1 MRYTAPYKSP
11 LGDMLLISTA
21 DALVGLH
28 FLGQKYFPRVDAGW
42 EKNSNVAPIRE
53 TIGQLDEYFSG
64 KRDRFDVPLG
74 PYGTTYQHAIWSAI
88 SSVPYGET
96 ITYGELARRAGHP
109 RDARA
114 AGAATGQ
121 NPIGII
127 VPCHR
132 IIGANGKLTGYAGG
146 LDKKR
151 ALLALEAEH
160 ARSIPADSPSTP
172 IQHALV

>member
-1 MRYTAPYKSP
+1 MRYTATYQSP
-11 LGDMLLISTA
+11 LGEMLIISTA

-28 FLGQKYFPRVDAGW
+28 FLGQKYFPRIDASW
-42 EKNSNVAPIRE
+42 KKNADVGSIRK
-53 TIGQLDEYFSG
+53 TIEQLDEYFAG
-64 KRDRFDVPLG
+64 TRNRFDLPLG
-74 PYGTTYQHAIWSAI
+74 PYGTLYQHAIWNAI
-88 SSVPYGET
+88 STVPYGET
-96 ITYGELARRAGHP
+96 ITYGELARRAGHAG
-109 RDARA
+109 DARA

-160 ARSIPADSPSTP
+160 AGSTASAHVLA
-172 IQHALV
+172 QAQRALV

>member
-1 MRYTAPYKSP
+1 MRYTATYQSP
-11 LGDMLLISTA
+11 LGEMLIISTL

-28 FLGQKYFPRVDAGW
+28 FLGQKYFPRLDPAWKNDAGI
-42 EKNSNVAPIRE
+42 APLRA
-53 TIGQLDEYFSG
+53 TIEQLDEYFEG
-64 KRDRFDVPLG
+64 RRNRFAVPLA
-74 PYGTTYQHAIWSAI
+74 PYGTSYQHAIWNAI
-88 SSVPYGET
+88 STVPYGET
-96 ITYGELARRAGHP
+96 ITYGELARRAGHAG
-109 RDARA
+109 DARA

-160 ARSIPADSPSTP
+160 AGSMASAPVRA
-172 IQHALV
+172 QVQRALV